1 MMKIGYFLAY
11 NCYFSADKNNNNN
24 IYFLICLLN
33 FILFFVSWRGYRAVV
48 GETLNA
54 HLLVL

>member
-1 MMKIGYFLAY
+1 MKIGYFLAC